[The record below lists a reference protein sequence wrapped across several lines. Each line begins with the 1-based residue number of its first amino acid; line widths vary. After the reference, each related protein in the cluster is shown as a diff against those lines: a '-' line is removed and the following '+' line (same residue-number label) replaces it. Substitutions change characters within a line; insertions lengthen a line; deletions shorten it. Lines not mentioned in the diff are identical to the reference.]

1 MAVRVYADN
10 ELIYDSRLPG
20 QELLGLSVE
29 LGEDVAGTATLVMP
43 PDHPAIGSFTSYRTE
58 VNIYRDAEHIFRGRA
73 LYPHDDFLRR
83 RTITC
88 EGERNFLRDGVAR
101 PYKFEQEPAVVFR
114 DVLAQYNAQVEAF
127 KQFRVGRVT
136 VTDPSGTIKLESES
150 AEYIVD
156 TIDKLVERCGGYI
169 TFTTAADGV
178 REINWLAAPSRHN
191 NQLIEL
197 GENLLDFSRSGEN
210 TDLAT
215 VIMPYGAKDET
226 TGAYITIESA
236 NGGLDYIKDD
246 EAVQLRGWIAKP
258 VYWDDITDPALLLA
272 KAKQYLAQVK
282 QALVS
287 LELTAVDLSVLD
299 KSIDSFRVGD
309 TIHVRSKPHGVDD
322 DYRLTERKLDLLNP
336 ANDTIVLGKSVATL
350 TGADAAGDRKS
361 AFQIQKVERSVTSD
375 YQTNAT
381 VLVEQAEARMASL
394 IQQTSEA
401 LTMEVSEQYATN
413 GALESAIS
421 TSMTQLSDSFT
432 FLFNQLQVAMTDT
445 EAQTRGEFA
454 ELYRYIRFEDG
465 NIVLGE
471 TGNELVLRLEN
482 DRISFLDAGLE
493 VAYLSNHQL
502 TVLDGNFLNS
512 LQIGAF
518 RFLPRANGNLSL
530 VKVGG

>member
-1 MAVRVYADN
+1 MAVRVYADDT
-10 ELIYDSRLPG
+10 LIFDSRLPG

-29 LGEDVAGTATLVMP
+29 LGEDVAGTATVVMP
-43 PDHPAIGSFTSYRTE
+43 PDHPAISSFTSYRTE

-88 EGERNFLRDGVAR
+88 EGERNFLRDGVIR
-101 PYKFEQEPAVVFR
+101 PYQYDQEPADVFAA
-114 DVLAQYNAQVEAF
+114 VIALYNAQVEAF

-136 VTDPSGTIKLESES
+136 VTDPSGKIKLESES
-150 AEYIVD
+150 AEYISD

-169 TFTTAADGV
+169 TFSTADDGV

-191 NQLIEL
+191 NQRIEL

-215 VIMPYGAKDET
+215 VIVPYGAKDET
-226 TGAYITIESA
+226 TGAYINIESV
-236 NGGLDYIKDD
+236 NRGVDYIKDS

-272 KAKQYLAQVK
+272 KAQQYLAEVK
-282 QALVS
+282 QALTS

-299 KSIDSFRVGD
+299 KTMDSFRVGD

-361 AFQIQKVERSVTSD
+361 ALQIQKVERSVTSD
-375 YQTNAT
+375 YQTNAA
-381 VLVEQAEARMASL
+381 VLVEQSEQRLASL

-413 GALESAIS
+413 GELESAIR

-432 FLFNQLQVAMTDT
+432 FMFNELQVALTDS
-445 EAQTRGEFA
+445 ESQTRGEFS
-454 ELYRYIRFEDG
+454 ELYKYIRFEDG

-493 VAYLSNHQL
+493 VAYFSNHQL
-502 TVLDGNFLNS
+502 TVLDGSFLHS
-512 LQIGAF
+512 LQIGSF

>member
-1 MAVRVYADN
+1 MAVRVYADDA
-10 ELIYDSRLPG
+10 LIYDSRLPG

-29 LGEDVAGTATLVMP
+29 LGENVAGTATIVMP
-43 PDHPAIGSFTSYRTE
+43 PDHPAIGSFISYRTE
-58 VNIYRDAEHIFRGRA
+58 VNIYRDAEHVFRGRA

-88 EGERNFLRDGVAR
+88 EGERNFLRDGVTR
-101 PYKFEQEPAVVFR
+101 PYKFEQEPGAMFR
-114 DVLAQYNAQVEAF
+114 NVMTQYNAQVEAF

-136 VTDPSGTIKLESES
+136 VTDPSGTIALASES
-150 AEYIVD
+150 GEYIAD

-169 TFTTAADGV
+169 TFTTAEDGV
-178 REINWLAAPSRHN
+178 REINWLAEPSRHN

-215 VIMPYGAKDET
+215 VIVPYGAKDEA
-226 TGAYITIESA
+226 TGEHFTIVNV

-258 VYWDDITDPALLLA
+258 MIWDDIADPALLLA
-272 KAKQYLAQVK
+272 KAKQYLAEAK
-282 QALVS
+282 QAVTT

-299 KSIDSFRVGD
+299 KSMDSFRVGD

-322 DYRLTERKLDLLNP
+322 DYRLAERKLDLLNP

-361 AFQIQKVERSVTSD
+361 SFQIQKVQNTVSAD

-381 VLVEQAEARMASL
+381 VLVEQAEQRLASL

-401 LTMEVSEQYATN
+401 LTLEVSEQYATN
-413 GALESAIS
+413 GEVESAIR

-432 FLFNQLQVAMTDT
+432 FMFNELQVALTDT
-445 EAQTRGEFA
+445 ETQTRGEFS
-454 ELYRYIRFEDG
+454 ELYKYIRFEDG

-493 VAYLSNHQL
+493 VAYFSNHQL

-512 LQIGAF
+512 LQIGSF